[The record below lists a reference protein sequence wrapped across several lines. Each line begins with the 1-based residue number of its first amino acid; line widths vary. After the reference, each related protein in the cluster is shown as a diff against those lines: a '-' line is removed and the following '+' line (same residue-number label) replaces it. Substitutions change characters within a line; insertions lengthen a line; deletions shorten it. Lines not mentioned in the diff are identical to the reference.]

1 MQAWPSPP
9 IRPLPGRG
17 RPLRILDT
25 ATAAV
30 RPLDAGPTA
39 RLYVCG
45 ITPYDAT
52 HLGHAFTY
60 LTYDLAQRALRDAG
74 HAVRY
79 VQNVTDVD
87 DPLLERAAR
96 DGMDWQDLATREI
109 ALFREDMTA
118 LRMLAPDAY
127 VGVVEAIDMI
137 VEMVGEL
144 VACGAAYQVD
154 DDVYFSVA
162 AAPAF
167 GEVAGLPRDEMLAL
181 CAERG
186 GDPGRAGKKD
196 PLDPL
201 LWRAHRPGEPSWPS
215 PFGAGRPGWH
225 IECAAIAR
233 HHLGVVDIQG
243 GGTDLAFPH
252 HECSAAHA
260 EVAAGTRP
268 FARRYVHT
276 AMVGLDGH
284 KMSKSRGN
292 LEFVSRLRRAGAD
305 PAALRLAL
313 LEHHHTDAWEW
324 TPASLPAARERLER
338 WRAAVALPAG
348 PDAAPV
354 LAAVRER
361 LAGDLDAPGALAAV
375 DAWAAA
381 ALADGAVVRA
391 GGSGGDAVAEAG
403 HARSYG
409 DAAGVGGE
417 APALVARLV
426 DTLLGVD
433 LEPVRPRGS

>member
-1 MQAWPSPP
+1 MS
-9 IRPLPGRG
+9 G
-17 RPLRILDT
+17 
-25 ATAAV
+25 V
-30 RPLDAGPTA
+30 RPLEAGPTA
-39 RLYVCG
+39 HLYVCG

-60 LTYDLAQRALRDAG
+60 LTYDLAQRVLRDAG
-74 HAVRY
+74 HDVRY

-87 DPLLERAAR
+87 DPLLERADR
-96 DGMDWQDLATREI
+96 DGLDWRVLADREI
-109 ALFREDMTA
+109 ALFREDMTM
-118 LRMLAPDAY
+118 LRMLPPDAY
-127 VGVVEAIDMI
+127 VGVVEAIPMI
-137 VEMVGEL
+137 VEMVAEL
-144 VACGAAYQVD
+144 VDRGAAYQVD

-167 GEVAGLPRDEMLAL
+167 GDISHLTRAEMLVL

-186 GDPGRAGKKD
+186 GDPRRAGKKD

-201 LWRAHRPGEPSWPS
+201 LWRAHQPGEPSWPS
-215 PFGAGRPGWH
+215 PFGPGRPGWH
-225 IECAAIAR
+225 IECSAIAR
-233 HHLGVVDIQG
+233 HHLGGVVDIQG

-260 EVAAGTRP
+260 EVAAGARP
-268 FARRYVHT
+268 FARSYVHT
-276 AMVGLDGH
+276 AMVSLDGH

-292 LEFVSRLRRAGAD
+292 LEFVSRLRRVGAD
-305 PAALRLAL
+305 AGALRLAL
-313 LEHHHTDAWEW
+313 LDHRHTDDWEW
-324 TPASLPAARERLER
+324 TADLLTDAVGRIGR

-354 LAAVRER
+354 LAGVRER
-361 LAGDLDAPGALAAV
+361 LADDLDAPGALAAV
-375 DAWAAA
+375 DAWVGA
-381 ALADGAVVRA
+381 ALADA
-391 GGSGGDAVAEAG
+391 GGSTGAG
-403 HARSYG
+403 
-409 DAAGVGGE
+409 AAGSARASDGVAGAGGE